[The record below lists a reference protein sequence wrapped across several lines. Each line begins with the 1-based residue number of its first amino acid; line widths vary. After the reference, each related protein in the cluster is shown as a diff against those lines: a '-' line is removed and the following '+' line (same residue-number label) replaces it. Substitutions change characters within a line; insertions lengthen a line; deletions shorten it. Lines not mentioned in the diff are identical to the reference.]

1 MSYRFPISS
10 HLTPGVQ
17 PHCWWSI
24 WHHRTHRCHFGQLS
38 LPVNYRSPWFQNQK
52 TMILSCNSLITY
64 GWWSRSHLHV
74 GVYKGCNFLAKM
86 ANLTKSCTNS
96 SDTVFVFSSPR
107 VWLHLGHLSGQFPL
121 FWFQS
126 VVYKWSHHYLRIASH
141 LVACFNLLNTQT
153 SLKWSIKE
161 VQNLFDIL
169 LNCILHINSNLS
181 EDVGLIFS
189 FGCWSRN
196 YLKSLLR
203 SCETSVWQDPPKN
216 QTDSE
221 FFSSQIHLSM
231 KGLVILSRALLHQS
245 HQAAIYQQ
253 GSNIMIVNPP
263 PTHPPSG
270 TLQTGSNTSSRKGHI
285 CYARDIFEHLYQMW
299 I

>member
-107 VWLHLGHLSGQFPL
+107 VCLHLGHLSSGQFPL

-126 VVYKWSHHYLRIASH
+126 VVYKWPHHYLRIASH

-153 SLKWSIKE
+153 CLKWSIKE
-161 VQNLFDIL
+161 VQYFFDIL
-169 LNCILHINSNLS
+169 LNCTST
-181 EDVGLIFS
+181 VIFQKMSDWFLALAVDLEIIWKVSLEVVKPVCDKTPQKIRQIPS
-189 FGCWSRN
+189 FFLVKYIFRG
-196 YLKSLLR
+196 
-203 SCETSVWQDPPKN
+203 
-216 QTDSE
+216 
-221 FFSSQIHLSM
+221 
-231 KGLVILSRALLHQS
+231 KG
-245 HQAAIYQQ
+245 
-253 GSNIMIVNPP
+253 
-263 PTHPPSG
+263 
-270 TLQTGSNTSSRKGHI
+270 
-285 CYARDIFEHLYQMW
+285 W
-299 I
+299 

>member
-1 MSYRFPISS
+1 MATPSS
-10 HLTPGVQ
+10 
-17 PHCWWSI
+17 
-24 WHHRTHRCHFGQLS
+24 
-38 LPVNYRSPWFQNQK
+38 QNRK
-52 TMILSCNSLITY
+52 SLSCLFQPLKHSNMPQMKYWRGAI
-64 GWWSRSHLHV
+64 
-74 GVYKGCNFLAKM
+74 
-86 ANLTKSCTNS
+86 
-96 SDTVFVFSSPR
+96 
-107 VWLHLGHLSGQFPL
+107 L
-121 FWFQS
+121 FWYSAQ
-126 VVYKWSHHYLRIASH
+126 
-141 LVACFNLLNTQT
+141 
-153 SLKWSIKE
+153 
-161 VQNLFDIL
+161 
-169 LNCILHINSNLS
+169 LHINSNLS

-263 PTHPPSG
+263 PNHPPSG
-270 TLQTGSNTSSRKGHI
+270 TLQTDSNTSSRKEHI